1 MKLNI
6 IFENIVLST
15 NISKEI
21 KVKDLI
27 ASLKECPAINTS
39 KLDIE
44 NYFFKLMDDKCTI
57 VGEEEILEA
66 PEGQEKT
73 FHLISLITKTNQQSE
88 PKLELDQLITKVTGG
103 KTNLAK
109 INKKNPS
116 SSVDSRLQMLE
127 QIANNFSQ
135 FQNMNHIPGLQ
146 NRVNEINN
154 LTNILRSM
162 INDDLVN
169 VDFQSRP
176 SRPAPQENVVPDQ
189 NMLNQLK
196 DMGFP
201 EEQCRRALVM
211 SRNNI
216 SRATDLLINDE
227 LDYINK

>member
-6 IFENIVLST
+6 IFDNIVLST
-15 NISKEI
+15 TISKGI
-21 KVKDLI
+21 KIKDLI
-27 ASLKECPAINTS
+27 ASLKESSALSTDLQN
-39 KLDIE
+39 E
-44 NYFFKLMDDKCTI
+44 NSIFQLIDEKYTFA
-57 VGEEEILEA
+57 GEDEILQPQENH
-66 PEGQEKT
+66 EKT
-73 FHLISLITKTNQQSE
+73 FHLISSRVKLCQQSE
-88 PKLELDQLITKVTGG
+88 PRLELDQAITKVTGG
-103 KTNLAK
+103 KTNLPK
-109 INKKNPS
+109 NNKKNPS

-162 INDDLVN
+162 ISDDLVN
-169 VDFQSRP
+169 IDFQSRP
-176 SRPAPQENVVPDQ
+176 SRPAQQQNVIPDQ

-201 EEQCRRALVM
+201 EDQCRRALVM

-216 SRATDLLINDE
+216 SRATDILINDE